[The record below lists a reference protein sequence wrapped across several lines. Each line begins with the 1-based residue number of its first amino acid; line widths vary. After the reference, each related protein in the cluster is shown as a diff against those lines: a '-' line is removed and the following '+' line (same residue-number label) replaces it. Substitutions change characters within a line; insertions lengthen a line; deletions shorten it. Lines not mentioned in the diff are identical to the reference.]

1 MVLLVVV
8 VLEVLVVVVVDAG
21 DLPSPTL
28 GRTLCLCLC
37 LLGLVGLLALV
48 LDSLGEV
55 TLLPSLTS
63 PRSESFCLPPSLSRL
78 KISRRREGCLRGCS
92 VSLMTGP
99 GLVVV
104 RAESGPNVGK
114 NGVAV
119 VGLLGLLGGSVAT
132 MLSEMVGRNTDE
144 VSASKLTSSP
154 SSEV

>member
-37 LLGLVGLLALV
+37 LLGRVGLLV
-48 LDSLGEV
+48 LGSLGLV

>member
-48 LDSLGEV
+48 LGSLGLV

-119 VGLLGLLGGSVAT
+119 VVGLLGGSVAT